1 MLPLYV
7 CWRGHK
13 VYDLDNLQHR
23 KLVYE
28 QVLAE
33 GLDED
38 VRRFIEVD
46 ELVAL
51 WEEMMLPSFVR
62 DAWGPWLRQRGLL
75 HWRMLTALQHRL
87 RQLVDEIP
95 EAGNVALAG
104 GGALI
109 VLGVV
114 DRFTTD
120 FSVLW
125 GMSGDR
131 TSGG

>member
-1 MLPLYV
+1 M
-7 CWRGHK
+7 
-13 VYDLDNLQHR
+13 YDLDNLQHR

-75 HWRMLTALQHRL
+75 H
-87 RQLVDEIP
+87 
-95 EAGNVALAG
+95 
-104 GGALI
+104 
-109 VLGVV
+109 
-114 DRFTTD
+114 
-120 FSVLW
+120 
-125 GMSGDR
+125 
-131 TSGG
+131 

>member
-1 MLPLYV
+1 MTSSTTRPTARYRPVSVPEDVDDPSIVKASGRVVLPLHV
-7 CWRGHK
+7 RWSGHK

-75 HWRMLTALQHRL
+75 H
-87 RQLVDEIP
+87 
-95 EAGNVALAG
+95 
-104 GGALI
+104 
-109 VLGVV
+109 
-114 DRFTTD
+114 
-120 FSVLW
+120 
-125 GMSGDR
+125 
-131 TSGG
+131 